1 MEYPIPENFDG
12 FLKAHDV
19 TAVFAGG
26 WSQDAQASM
35 HRAADQTVKKSNNND
50 MQLAQ
55 GFADVSCQ
63 LLSQTMEGAVNKLY
77 VEVTDNSANRL
88 NENFSVHV
96 GLYPNSV
103 ADVPLS
109 SASEMILKASDFEEV
124 AGQRKA
130 YVELIAENL
139 EEETEAWLRAR
150 VYNDRIA
157 ETLTGEEDDPLD
169 AIVENLSWRDNLH
182 LITLL
187 PSELDDATGMPV
199 VTKDL
204 SQRKVQVTRQEKGV
218 LVTGLEQGD
227 FVRIFDAAALPVY
240 QHSQPSNSVFVPL
253 TRHGVYL
260 LSTGQEVFKFTF

>member
-1 MEYPIPENFDG
+1 
-12 FLKAHDV
+12 
-19 TAVFAGG
+19 
-26 WSQDAQASM
+26 
-35 HRAADQTVKKSNNND
+35 